1 MMKNK
6 KDLKIGVFAGI
17 LGSILTFLFGYL
29 TTGTFDLRF
38 PSVIGIG
45 FFGGV
50 YGGLKIRQMII
61 SGEEL
66 KATLISLIAIS
77 FLIVYNLITLLGR
90 DIGSRWTVILW
101 VSTVCLGIIWIMSL
115 SRILKQKRK

>member
-1 MMKNK
+1 MIKNK
-6 KDLKIGVFAGI
+6 KNLKIGIFAGI
-17 LGSILTFLFGYL
+17 IGFILTFLFGYL

-38 PSVIGIG
+38 PAVIGIG

-61 SGEEL
+61 SDEEL

-77 FLIVYNLITLLGR
+77 FLIVYCLITLLGR
-90 DIGSRWTVILW
+90 DIGSRWTIILW
-101 VSTVCLGIIWIMSL
+101 VSTVGLGIIWIMYL